1 MTESLKMLIMCQL
14 SDAQHLMSVGNLK
27 DANWLI
33 NAAKVMLRELAD
45 KEVEFEEISQKVV
58 KVIGNR

>member
-1 MTESLKMLIMCQL
+1 MTESLKMLIMSQL
-14 SDAQHLMSVGNLK
+14 SDAQFQIKAGNIE
-27 DANWLI
+27 DAAWLI
-33 NAAKVMLRELAD
+33 NAAKVMLRELSD